1 MNEKYFIVEE
11 IWREIKTYL
20 FHNIKIH
27 GKHLKD
33 DVYIKKYNNL
43 LKKIPRKYSP
53 KLGPRIV
60 YTSRSKNDRFVKFLY
75 KIPAPRFLKKNIP
88 VYKLIIEITKNK
100 NLSDKN
106 MKIEY
111 LQDVC
116 NDDFAPKNFAP
127 IFD

>member
-43 LKKIPRKYSP
+43 LKKY
-53 KLGPRIV
+53 
-60 YTSRSKNDRFVKFLY
+60 
-75 KIPAPRFLKKNIP
+75 KKNI
-88 VYKLIIEITKNK
+88 VQN
-100 NLSDKN
+100 
-106 MKIEY
+106 
-111 LQDVC
+111 
-116 NDDFAPKNFAP
+116 
-127 IFD
+127 